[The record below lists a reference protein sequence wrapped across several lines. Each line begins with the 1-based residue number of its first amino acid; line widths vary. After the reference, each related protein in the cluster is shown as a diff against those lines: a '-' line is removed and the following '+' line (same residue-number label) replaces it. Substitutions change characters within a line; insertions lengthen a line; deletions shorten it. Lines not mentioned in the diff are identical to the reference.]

1 MSHRFI
7 SWAIKRR
14 DSGSQMQEAGN
25 PQDQRCLIVRY
36 DRIEIRNEFASPHQ
50 TLSPHHA
57 SRSISIFVF
66 DIFFSF
72 SGLSLGA
79 RSDDFCSPLP
89 MFREGL
95 TCLNYGC
102 TDLQGDPPI
111 F

>member
-50 TLSPHHA
+50 TPFST
-57 SRSISIFVF
+57 SRLQIDLDFVF
-66 DIFFSF
+66 DAFFFFFWAIFGSKIRRFLLAIAHV
-72 SGLSLGA
+72 SG
-79 RSDDFCSPLP
+79 RSNVSKL
-89 MFREGL
+89 RVHGSA
-95 TCLNYGC
+95 G
-102 TDLQGDPPI
+102 
-111 F
+111 